1 MSWGHKPKSL
11 TAHKVP
17 SNTMLVALA
26 CSAKTQ
32 CSLPWLCRDSG
43 FAARPVTRCSL
54 PARSVPAGG
63 DRPPWLCRNSGY
75 AALLAM
81 PQFWLRRPRPV
92 ARCSL
97 PKVCRLAEL
106 VPSGYA
112 SILAAPPSTR
122 FPWLCLDS
130 GCAALNSGCAATP
143 LHKLRSPSELKS
155 PLCRSSGCR
164 YINSSLLP
172 NSSLLLISSGYAVLA
187 APYSIVA
194 SNNLDVA
201 PEYSRC
207 CHLFFLGFP
216 SPETKL

>member
-1 MSWGHKPKSL
+1 
-11 TAHKVP
+11 
-17 SNTMLVALA
+17 MLVALA

-43 FAARPVTRCSL
+43 FAARPVARCSL

-63 DRPPWLCRNSGY
+63 DRPPWLCLNSGY

-106 VPSGYA
+106 VPPGYA

-130 GCAALNSGCAATP
+130 GCAALNSGCAATH
-143 LHKLRSPSELKS
+143 LHKLRSPSEFKS

-172 NSSLLLISSGYAVLA
+172 NSSLLIISLA
-187 APYSIVA
+187 TPFWLRHI
-194 SNNLDVA
+194 L
-201 PEYSRC
+201 
-207 CHLFFLGFP
+207 
-216 SPETKL
+216 

>member
-1 MSWGHKPKSL
+1 
-11 TAHKVP
+11 
-17 SNTMLVALA
+17 MLVALA

-54 PARSVPAGG
+54 PALSTPAGG

-106 VPSGYA
+106 VPPGYA
-112 SILAAPPSTR
+112 YILAAPPSTR

-164 YINSSLLP
+164 YIKLKSPSELKSPSHFFWLRR
-172 NSSLLLISSGYAVLA
+172 SG
-187 APYSIVA
+187 
-194 SNNLDVA
+194 
-201 PEYSRC
+201 
-207 CHLFFLGFP
+207 CHIL
-216 SPETKL
+216 